1 MTRPLLDVCELSA
14 SYQYVPVLTSLSL
27 SVKKGEIVGLVGRN
41 GVGKSTLLKCI
52 LGLVGQRWGKIS
64 FNGADITR
72 QSPMKITRSGIG
84 YAPQGRRLF
93 PHLSVSENLELVPLP
108 ARRYKERRDELL
120 DQFPLLRARLNQ
132 PAGTLSGGQQQIL
145 SVARALLLQPSLLLL
160 DEPTEGLDRGWTDE
174 VCGLLNRLREQGKAM
189 LMVEHDLELVVRMC
203 DRVCVAHR
211 GIIVYEG
218 RPESSKTYRDELLAQ
233 MGLHS

>member
-1 MTRPLLDVCELSA
+1 MMMPLLDVRELSA
-14 SYQYVPVLTSLSL
+14 SYQYVPVLTGLSL
-27 SVKKGEIVGLVGRN
+27 SVDKGEIVGVLGRN

-52 LGLVGQRWGKIS
+52 LGLVSQRRGKILL
-64 FNGADITR
+64 NGDDITR

-93 PHLSVSENLELVPLP
+93 PHLSVSENLELAPLP
-108 ARRYKERRDELL
+108 ARKYRERREELL
-120 DQFPLLRARLNQ
+120 DQFPLLRERLGQ

-160 DEPTEGLDRGWTDE
+160 DEPTEGLDRGWKDE
-174 VCGLLNRLREQGKAM
+174 VCGLMNRLRGQGKAM
-189 LMVEHDLELVVRMC
+189 LMVEHDLELAVKIC

-218 RPESSKTYRDELLAQ
+218 RPENSKAYRDELLTQ
-233 MGLHS
+233 MGLPS